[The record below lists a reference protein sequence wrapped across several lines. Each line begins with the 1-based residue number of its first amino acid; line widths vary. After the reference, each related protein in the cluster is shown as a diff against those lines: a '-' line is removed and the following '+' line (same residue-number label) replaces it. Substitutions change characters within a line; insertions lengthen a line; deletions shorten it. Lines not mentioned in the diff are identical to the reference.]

1 MDPITHGLVGVA
13 LSAFSG
19 SAVSMDNPLT
29 MGAML
34 GAMSPDLDF
43 VIRIFKDDAAYLE
56 HHRGASH
63 TIPFLIGF
71 SVVITVLLSQMGLAS
86 FNFLTTLIWT
96 FIGALSHT
104 GLDILNSYGAKLFR
118 KKYKVNILTLYDPV
132 ITLVGIFLIF
142 NGENT
147 PIQLFLS
154 ATFVTGY
161 LYFRHRSRLHAVN
174 YLRGIFE
181 RTYQKVEVFVMPS
194 LKAFYKWDFVIHTAT
209 QDMVGQFNPWFY
221 LFKNEACI
229 SIKQT
234 LQTDDQVYMET
245 FKASAVGIIFA
256 EFSPNVHLT
265 VIKDEE
271 NAQIILK
278 ATDLRYFFKENF
290 LHHATLVLDENLNY
304 VSSFLHP
311 YKLNKMIPVYQ

>member
-71 SVVITVLLSQMGLAS
+71 SVVITVILSQMGFTS
-86 FNFLTTLIWT
+86 FNFLATLIWT

-118 KKYKVNILTLYDPV
+118 KKYKINILTLYDPV

-147 PIQLFLS
+147 PIQLILS
-154 ATFVTGY
+154 ATFVAVY

-174 YLRGIFE
+174 YLSGIFE

>member
-19 SAVSMDNPLT
+19 SAVTMDNPLT
-29 MGAML
+29 LGAML

-71 SVVITVLLSQMGLAS
+71 SFVITWVLSQMGFTS
-86 FNFLTTLIWT
+86 FNFLLTFIWT
-96 FIGALSHT
+96 FIGGLSHT

-118 KKYKVNILTLYDPV
+118 KKYKMNILTLYDPV
-132 ITLVGIFLIF
+132 ITLVGLFLIF
-142 NGENT
+142 NSQNT
-147 PIQLFLS
+147 PLQLLFSITL
-154 ATFVTGY
+154 VVVY
-161 LYFRHRSRLHAVN
+161 LYFRHRSRLHAINHLSEFFMKSHQNVSV
-174 YLRGIFE
+174 Y
-181 RTYQKVEVFVMPS
+181 VMPS
-194 LKAFYKWDFVIHTAT
+194 LKAFYKWDFVIHTET
-209 QDMVGQFNPWFY
+209 EDLVGQFNPWVYF
-221 LFKNEACI
+221 FKNEACI
-229 SIKQT
+229 KIKQT
-234 LQTDDQVYMET
+234 LQTGDQIYMET
-245 FKASAVGIIFA
+245 FKASAVGAIFTN
-256 EFSPNVHLT
+256 FSPNLHISVT
-265 VIKDEE
+265 RDEK

-290 LHHATLVLDENLNY
+290 LHHATLILDDNLNV

-311 YKLNKMIPVYQ
+311 YNINKMIPVYE